1 MGLEKFKDIIVE
13 NSEVLLD
20 QMLSDG
26 LLKDIPIL
34 SNLVGL
40 YNVKTAISDRI
51 FYKKV
56 ISFYRSFS
64 DVNRE
69 SFDKWS
75 EWANKN
81 IDKSDQIA
89 DYLVL
94 HIDSQSEIIKCR
106 LIGYLFKKLVE
117 CCISIDEF
125 EFFIYSISMVS
136 TLDLKKHC
144 VDGGDISPQSEAGLC
159 QRLQFVGFYTFTSDS
174 LIGKKNLEYEISD
187 QGVKFIDVMCSFDW
201 NLNR

>member
-1 MGLEKFKDIIVE
+1 MELEKFKDLIVE

-64 DVNRE
+64 DVDRK

-75 EWANKN
+75 IWANKN

-89 DYLVL
+89 DSLVL
-94 HIDSQSEIIKCR
+94 HIDSQNEAIKCN
-106 LIGYLFKKLVE
+106 LIGHLFKKLVE
-117 CCISIDEF
+117 SYISIDEF
-125 EFFIYSISMVS
+125 EYFIYAISMAS
-136 TLDLKKHC
+136 TRDLQKHC

-159 QRLQFVGFYTFTSDS
+159 QRLQFIGFYSFTSDS
-174 LIGKKNLEYEISD
+174 LMGKNDLEYEISD
-187 QGVKFIDVMCSFDW
+187 QGVKFIDVMNSFDW
-201 NLNR
+201 NFNS